1 MSQLVTGDA
10 VVLGLQPARL
20 PSRTMALVIDLVVV
34 VGGYLLVSVVLL
46 STVLSLGTAT
56 ADAVGVALLLLVL
69 VGVPIAVETL
79 SRGRSLGKLVFG
91 LRVVRAD
98 GGPIRFR
105 HALVRGAV
113 GFVEILLTA
122 GSVACVASLVSAEG
136 RRLGDVFGG
145 TLVVRERMP
154 VTAAAPLPPPPPWIA
169 GEFAQLDL
177 SRVPDRLWLAARQL
191 LGRLEQL
198 DQGVAWSMSARLA
211 NDVMASVGVPAPQG
225 MPPAAYLAALVAER
239 QRREAARV
247 FGGPPVQPAPPP
259 VQAPWP
265 PVQAAP
271 VEAVPPREIPERPG
285 EAPRAGGFTPPA

>member
-10 VVLGLQPARL
+10 VVLGLRPARL
-20 PSRTMALVIDLVVV
+20 PSRAMALVIDLVVV

-46 STVLSLGTAT
+46 STVLSLGQAT
-56 ADAVGVALLLLVL
+56 ADAVSVALLVLVL

-79 SRGRSLGKLVFG
+79 SKGRSLGKLAFG

-113 GFVEILLTA
+113 GFVEILLTV
-122 GSVACVASLVSAEG
+122 GSVACIASLVSVEG

-145 TLVVRERMP
+145 TLVVRERLP
-154 VTAAAPLPPPPPWIA
+154 VTAAAPIPPPPPWVA
-169 GEFAQLDL
+169 EEFAQLDL
-177 SRVPDRLWLAARQL
+177 SRVPDQLWLAARQL
-191 LGRLEQL
+191 LGRLGQL
-198 DQGVAWSMSARLA
+198 HQGVAWSMAARLA
-211 NDVMASVGVPAPQG
+211 NDMMAYVGSPPPQG
-225 MPPAAYLAALVAER
+225 MPPADYLAALVGER

-247 FGGPPVQPAPPP
+247 FGEAPAAVAGPP
-259 VQAPWP
+259 VQAPVPPAGAP
-265 PVQAAP
+265 PVAAQG
-271 VEAVPPREIPERPG
+271 REIPRPPG